1 MPQIRWMLRWV
12 FVRGPAEFWRLAERD
27 SWWLLTGVLVSGA
40 AGAGV
45 GALVGVLT
53 GISTDDGAFYGGMIG
68 VGSALVWLVL
78 AMVVL
83 GVLWARGITPAE
95 AAAGKRPEGDEV
107 RRPTAGWRRRGQPLV
122 PLSAVGFLAL
132 MAVVFGAIGAFA
144 WEDARPQDELTAVV
158 DGSVVVV
165 HGPGLLDRGSG
176 SVTIRYVVQGA
187 DYSIEVDADIGD
199 RVLRQGDVVPVEY
212 VVARPAEGRSTEAV
226 ESARSDTVFW
236 LSSAGVCGLLA
247 VASGIGY
254 LVGRR
259 RRPN

>member
-1 MPQIRWMLRWV
+1 MLRIRWMLRWG

-27 SWWLLTGVLVSGA
+27 SWWLLTGVLASGG
-40 AGAGV
+40 AGAGI

-68 VGSALVWLVL
+68 VGSALVWLVF

-95 AAAGKRPEGDEV
+95 AAAGKRPQGDEI
-107 RRPTAGWRRRGQPLV
+107 RRPAAGWRRRGQPLM

-132 MAVVFGAIGAFA
+132 MAVIFGAIGAFA
-144 WEDARPQDELTAVV
+144 WEDARPQDEPTAVV
-158 DGSVVVV
+158 DGSVVAV

-176 SVTIRYVVQGA
+176 SVTIGYTVEGA
-187 DYSIEVDADIGD
+187 DYSMEVDADVGD
-199 RVLRQGDVVPVEY
+199 RVLGQGDVVPVEY
-212 VVARPAEGRSTEAV
+212 VVARPADGRSTWAV
-226 ESARSDTVFW
+226 ESARSDATFW
-236 LSSAGVCGLLA
+236 LVSAVVCGVLGI
-247 VASGIGY
+247 ASGIAY

-259 RRPN
+259 RAR